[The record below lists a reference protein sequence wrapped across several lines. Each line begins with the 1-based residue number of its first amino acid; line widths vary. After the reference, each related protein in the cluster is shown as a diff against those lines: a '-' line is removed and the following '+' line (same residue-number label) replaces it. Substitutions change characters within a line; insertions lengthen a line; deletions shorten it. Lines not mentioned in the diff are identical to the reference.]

1 MSSLAIRLAVGLSAL
16 GLAALLV
23 TARVLEPAA
32 GGLGT
37 HQQLGLP
44 PCSMRVL
51 LGVRCPACGMTTSWS
66 WLTRGDLMA
75 SAEASLSGT
84 LLGLYALVVVVLGLR
99 WAGSGR
105 SPRFRVNWWLG
116 FGVVSIGV
124 VCAMEWLVRLKLG

>member
-1 MSSLAIRLAVGLSAL
+1 MAIRLAVGLSAL

-51 LGVRCPACGMTTSWS
+51 FGVRCPACGMTTSWS

-75 SAEASLSGT
+75 SAEASLSGM

-105 SPRFRVNWWLG
+105 SPRSRVNWWLG

-124 VCAMEWLVRLKLG
+124 VCATEWLVRLKLG